1 MIFVVLE
8 AYKSV
13 LNEGIVIERHIQ
25 QYYSDIQNYNTDEK
39 HWLGRQCHCYWHCF
53 TDCTEL
59 HTLPSTL
66 LWCGIKVDQSK
77 GRDRL
82 INPPA
87 LKTAHEHCRG
97 WDSKNFW
104 TPLLTWYAMKRW
116 SDRRLSNTI
125 GRQYCHCWWPGRDQL
140 LSKEIIQEENQIQI
154 IHSST
159 SSMYPIQIWA
169 WEIYQQPPAP
179 NISSSS
185 CTEY

>member
-1 MIFVVLE
+1 MQIAF
-8 AYKSV
+8 
-13 LNEGIVIERHIQ
+13 
-25 QYYSDIQNYNTDEK
+25 DIILLTVSSPIPLD
-39 HWLGRQCHCYWHCF
+39 RVAHC
-53 TDCTEL
+53 TV
-59 HTLPSTL
+59 PSAL
-66 LWCGIKVDQSK
+66 LWCGLKVDQSK

-104 TPLLTWYAMKRW
+104 TPLLTWDAMKRW

-140 LSKEIIQEENQIQI
+140 LRKEIIQEENQIQI